1 MSLLLRSQLC
11 QKCRQS
17 YCLLLTRLC
26 RCLTKSCFKKRYILR
41 FNSSGIY
48 SFFRLLLALDTAF
61 DIATNSLNLI
71 VEAAMLDNI
80 KVDITTLVLIN
91 IAATIPVYS
100 GIAQYTR
107 ILLLLR
113 GIANIY
119 EYKGNQD
126 NLLPIQYYYFNSSVQ
141 LSQRRANST
150 YNTIYITTIQTE
162 YKRENIC
169 ASVTLSKQQV
179 SRDKIATKNR
189 SPYIAI
195 QAESIEEV
203 EKQYR
208 VYLKSTVG
216 CRVESS
222 DTIAAEVYN
231 FKLTP
236 DWISLLDQPLSTT
249 QVY

>member
-1 MSLLLRSQLC
+1 
-11 QKCRQS
+11 
-17 YCLLLTRLC
+17 
-26 RCLTKSCFKKRYILR
+26 
-41 FNSSGIY
+41 
-48 SFFRLLLALDTAF
+48 
-61 DIATNSLNLI
+61 
-71 VEAAMLDNI
+71 MLDNI

-126 NLLPIQYYYFNSSVQ
+126 NLLSIQYYYFNSSVQ

-150 YNTIYITTIQTE
+150 YNAIYIATIQTE
-162 YKRENIC
+162 YKRENVY

-179 SRDKIATKNR
+179 SRDKIVTKNR
-189 SPYIAI
+189 SPYITI
-195 QAESIEEV
+195 QAESIKEV
-203 EKQYR
+203 KKQYR
-208 VYLKSTVG
+208 VYLKSTVSY
-216 CRVESS
+216 RVESS
-222 DTIAAEVYN
+222 DTIAAKVYN

-236 DWISLLDQPLSTT
+236 DWISLLDQPLSTA